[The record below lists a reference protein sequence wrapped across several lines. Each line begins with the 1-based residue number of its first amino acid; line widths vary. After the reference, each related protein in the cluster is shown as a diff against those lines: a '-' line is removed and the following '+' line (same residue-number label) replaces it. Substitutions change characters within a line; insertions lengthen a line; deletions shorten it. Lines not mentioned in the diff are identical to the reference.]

1 MAVNLATKYSKKVQE
16 RFYQESLTSN
26 SFSKELDAEFTGVH
40 GVTFYEVGTATMNDY
55 TRSGTSRYGTPEE
68 LSDTKKEY
76 LMTKDRS
83 FTYTIDRGNH
93 EEQLMIKDA
102 GKSMARQ
109 MREVVTPEIDTY
121 RLLTWSTNAGLKKT
135 ITAPTAT
142 TIYGL
147 LVDAKIAMDN
157 ALVPQ
162 KNRTLY
168 VGGTALSALLNCEQY
183 IRLDTLGSKA
193 VKNGVIG
200 HILGMDV
207 VYVPDAYMPS
217 KCQFMIILKDA
228 AMSPMK
234 LETYKIHKD
243 PPGVNGWLVEGRII
257 YDAFVNDTKKNGIY
271 VASTSST

>member
-26 SFSKELDAEFTGVH
+26 SFSKELDVEFTGVH
-40 GVTFYEVGTATMNDY
+40 GVTFYEVGTAEMNDY
-55 TRSGTSRYGTPEE
+55 TRSGTSRYGTPAE

-83 FTYTIDRGNH
+83 FTYTIDRGNQ

-102 GKSMARQ
+102 GKSMDRQ
-109 MREVVTPEIDTY
+109 IREVVTPELDTY
-121 RLLTWSTNAGLKKT
+121 RLLTWATNAGLKAT

-147 LVDAKIAMDN
+147 LVTAKIAMDN
-157 ALVPQ
+157 KLVPQ

-168 VGGTALSALLNCEQY
+168 VGGVALAALLNCEQY

-207 VYVPDAYMPS
+207 VYVPDSYMPA

-228 AMSPMK
+228 AISPVK

-243 PPGVNGWLVEGRII
+243 PPGINGWLVEGRLI

-271 VASTSST
+271 VASTAS

>member
-1 MAVNLATKYSKKVQE
+1 MAINLATKYSKKVQE
-16 RFYQESLTSN
+16 RFFQESLTSN

-55 TRSGTSRYGTPEE
+55 TRTGTSRYGTPSE

-121 RLLTWSTNAGLKKT
+121 RLLTWSTNAGQKQT
-135 ITAPTAT
+135 VEAPTSA
-142 TIYGL
+142 TIYGM

-157 ALVPQ
+157 KLVPQ

-193 VKNGVIG
+193 IKNGVIG

-207 VYVPDAYMPS
+207 VYVPDSYMPENV
-217 KCQFMIILKDA
+217 QFMIILKDA

-243 PPGVNGWLVEGRII
+243 PPGINGWLVEGRII
-257 YDAFVNDTKKNGIY
+257 YDAFVNDTKKDGIY
-271 VASTSST
+271 VASVSGS

>member
-1 MAVNLATKYSKKVQE
+1 MAINLATKYSKKVQE

-40 GVTFYEVGTATMNDY
+40 GVTFYEVGTATMGDY
-55 TRSGTSRYGTPEE
+55 TRTGTSRYGTPEE
-68 LSDTKKEY
+68 LTDTKKEY
-76 LMTKDRS
+76 LMTKDRA

-121 RLLTWSTNAGLKKT
+121 RLLTWSTNAGQKKT
-135 ITAPTAT
+135 VTAPTSA
-142 TIYGL
+142 TIYGM

-157 ALVPQ
+157 KLVPQ

-193 VKNGVIG
+193 IKNGVIG

-207 VYVPDAYMPS
+207 VYVPDAYMP
-217 KCQFMIILKDA
+217 KNVQFMVILKDA

-243 PPGVNGWLVEGRII
+243 PPGINGWLVEGRII

-271 VASTSST
+271 VASVSGS

>member
-26 SFSKELDAEFTGVH
+26 SFSKELDVEFTGVH
-40 GVTFYEVGTATMNDY
+40 GVTFYEVGTAEMNDY
-55 TRSGTSRYGTPEE
+55 TRSGTSRYGTPAE

-83 FTYTIDRGNH
+83 FTYTIDRGNQ

-102 GKSMARQ
+102 GKSMDRQ
-109 MREVVTPEIDTY
+109 IREVVTPELDTY
-121 RLLTWSTNAGLKKT
+121 RLLTWATNAGIKAT

-147 LVDAKIAMDN
+147 LVTAKIAMDN
-157 ALVPQ
+157 KLVPQ

-168 VGGTALSALLNCEQY
+168 VGGVALAALLNCEQY

-207 VYVPDAYMPS
+207 VYVPDAYMPA

-228 AMSPMK
+228 ALSPVK

-243 PPGVNGWLVEGRII
+243 PPGINGWLVEGRLI

-271 VASTSST
+271 VASTAS

>member
-40 GVTFYEVGTATMNDY
+40 GVTFYEVGTAEMNDY
-55 TRSGTSRYGTPEE
+55 TRSGTSRYGTPAE

-102 GKSMARQ
+102 GKSMDRQ
-109 MREVVTPEIDTY
+109 IREVVTPEIDTY
-121 RLLTWSTNAGLKKT
+121 RLLTWATNAGQKKT
-135 ITAPTAT
+135 VTAPTAT
-142 TIYGL
+142 TIYGM
-147 LVDAKIAMDN
+147 LVEAKIAMDN
-157 ALVPQ
+157 KLVPQ

-168 VGGTALSALLNCEQY
+168 VGGVALAALLNCEQY

-193 VKNGVIG
+193 IKNGVIG

-207 VYVPDAYMPS
+207 VYVPDAYMPA
-217 KCQFMIILKDA
+217 KAQFMIIMKDA

-234 LETYKIHKD
+234 LETYKVHKD
-243 PPGVNGWLVEGRII
+243 PPGINGWLVEGRII
-257 YDAFVNDTKKNGIY
+257 YDAFVNDTKKDGIY
-271 VASTSST
+271 VASTAS

>member
-26 SFSKELDAEFTGVH
+26 SFSKDLDVEFTGVH
-40 GVTFYEVGTATMNDY
+40 GVTFYEVGTAEMNDY
-55 TRSGTSRYGTPEE
+55 TRSGTSRYGTPAE

-83 FTYTIDRGNH
+83 FTYTIDRGNQ

-102 GKSMARQ
+102 GKSMDRQ
-109 MREVVTPEIDTY
+109 IREVVTPELDTY
-121 RLLTWSTNAGLKKT
+121 RLLTWSTNAGLKAT

-147 LVDAKIAMDN
+147 LVTAKIAMDN
-157 ALVPQ
+157 KLVPQ

-168 VGGTALSALLNCEQY
+168 VGGVALAALLNCEQY
-183 IRLDTLGSKA
+183 IRLDTLGSK
-193 VKNGVIG
+193 VMKNGVIG

-207 VYVPDAYMPS
+207 VYVPDAYMPA

-228 AMSPMK
+228 ALSPVK

-243 PPGVNGWLVEGRII
+243 PPGINGWLVEGRLI

-271 VASTSST
+271 VASTAS